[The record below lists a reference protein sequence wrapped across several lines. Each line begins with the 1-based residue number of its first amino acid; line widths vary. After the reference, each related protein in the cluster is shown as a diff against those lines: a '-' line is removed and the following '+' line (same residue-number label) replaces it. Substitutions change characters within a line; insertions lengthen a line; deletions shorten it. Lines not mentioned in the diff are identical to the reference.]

1 MFYSIFIEMLFK
13 INSVKV
19 KIYIQVLNIKNM
31 ERSEIILLEPLK
43 YKKFKI
49 IIFQLFK
56 CFFVVVFYFFLNF

>member
-31 ERSEIILLEPLK
+31 ERSEIILLEQLK
-43 YKKFKI
+43 YK
-49 IIFQLFK
+49 
-56 CFFVVVFYFFLNF
+56 